1 MSSVCVAEEVEPEE
15 VMQHTPLP
23 SRPQPIEEDASD
35 GGAPTELVPVQLFPE
50 GDDQEQEAA
59 APVVIKTKIKNKH
72 TNQDR
77 A

>member
-1 MSSVCVAEEVEPEE
+1 MSDKDEPEE

-23 SRPQPIEEDASD
+23 SRPQTTQEAASD

-50 GDDQEQEAA
+50 GDDEEQEAA
-59 APVVIKTKIKNKH
+59 APVVIKTKIKHKH

>member
-1 MSSVCVAEEVEPEE
+1 MSDEDEPEE

-23 SRPQPIEEDASD
+23 SRPQTTEEAAPDGD

-50 GDDQEQEAA
+50 GDDQEQEA
-59 APVVIKTKIKNKH
+59 PVVIKTKIKHKH